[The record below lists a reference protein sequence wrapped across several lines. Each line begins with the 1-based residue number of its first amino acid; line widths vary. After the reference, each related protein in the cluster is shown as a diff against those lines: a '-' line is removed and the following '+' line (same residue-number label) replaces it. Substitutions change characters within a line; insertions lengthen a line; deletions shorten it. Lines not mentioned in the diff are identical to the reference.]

1 MKRWICLLLAA
12 LLLTTATACSSAQ
25 EPDSSAAEETRPTAA
40 PLLDVDLEN
49 LLTTEQ
55 ISDAIGESVGAPQ
68 MYEDNTW
75 AHYTGTDSATTVDI
89 SLDETTRSVFDARAA
104 LYPNKTQAPLLGDIS
119 WWNAETSEL
128 LTYGGG
134 HTISVRVVFA
144 QDTSDEDML
153 LMATRH
159 LTALILEKLAA

>member
-1 MKRWICLLLAA
+1 MAA
-12 LLLTTATACSSAQ
+12 LLLTTVTACSSTE
-25 EPDSSAAEETRPTAA
+25 EPESSATEETRPTAA

-75 AHYTGTDSATTVDI
+75 AHYTGIDSATTVDI

-104 LYPNKTQAPLLGDIS
+104 LYPNKTQAPLLGDTS

-128 LTYGGG
+128 LTYGSG

-144 QDTSDEDML
+144 QDTADEDML

>member
-1 MKRWICLLLAA
+1 MAA
-12 LLLTTATACSSAQ
+12 LLLTTVTACSSTE
-25 EPDSSAAEETRPTAA
+25 EPESSATEETRPTAA

-75 AHYTGTDSATTVDI
+75 AHYTGIDSATTVDI

-104 LYPNKTQAPLLGDIS
+104 LYPNNTQAPLLGDTS

-128 LTYGGG
+128 LTYGRG

-144 QDTSDEDML
+144 QDTADEDML